1 MRYLLKI
8 TESKIYA
15 ILEALSKMDMIE
27 IKKGGKYTVI
37 SQSGREDPMTTV
49 GEFVGYTILGEE
61 GAICFRVS
69 ENGKNLLRLIP
80 VSGLIAIEFDD
91 EELLSPKKKEESH
104 DKTTYFN

>member
-1 MRYLLKI
+1 MKI
-8 TESKIYA
+8 TESKIYG

-27 IKKGGKYTVI
+27 IKKGGKYTVV
-37 SQSGREDPMTTV
+37 SQSGKDEPMTTV

-69 ENGKNLLRLIP
+69 KENEKSLLRLIP
-80 VSGLIAIEFDD
+80 VAGLIAIEFDD
-91 EELLSPKKKEESH
+91 EELLSPKKKEDST